1 MVMSRQKRLRISL
14 IAGGALFAASPAWAI
29 DTLAFLENLKSF
41 AEAFIP
47 VVSVIAFMSGI
58 YLLGSTILHVVNAHR
73 GQGPLSHPDGGVR
86 ISPFLI
92 RLGIAAC
99 LFSFGMYMTKTIETI
114 FDSQESY
121 RTAMAYAPVAQM
133 SGNAYWQLAWGVCV
147 VWVVL
152 IGVCGMFRGLLLWNS
167 STTENQGSGDL
178 FWRGLWHIVGGAAA
192 VNIGVFFT

>member
-1 MVMSRQKRLRISL
+1 MKPSGSQFRWLLGVV
-14 IAGGALFAASPAWAI
+14 AVAAAAPAWAV
-29 DTLAFLENLKSF
+29 DTTAFLQNMKDF

-47 VVSVIAFMSGI
+47 VVSVIAFVSGV
-58 YLLGSTILHVVNAHR
+58 YLFGATILHVVNAHR

-86 ISPFLI
+86 VGPVLI
-92 RLGIAAC
+92 RMGIAAC
-99 LFSFGMYMTKTIETI
+99 LFSFGMYMSKTIETI
-114 FDSQESY
+114 FESQVSY

-167 STTENQGSGDL
+167 STSENQGSGDL

-192 VNIGVFFT
+192 VNIGIFFT